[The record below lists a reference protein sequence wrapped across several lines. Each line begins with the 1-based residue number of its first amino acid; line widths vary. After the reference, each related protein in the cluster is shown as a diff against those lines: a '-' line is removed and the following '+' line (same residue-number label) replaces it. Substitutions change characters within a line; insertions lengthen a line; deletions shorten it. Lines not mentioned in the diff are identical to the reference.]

1 MAGVVFR
8 NYMYEL
14 CAAVIAGSASNT
26 NSMQCK
32 NYFGKVEKNLFKD
45 MIIESLALKNIAFFK
60 STS

>member
-32 NYFGKVEKNLFKD
+32 NYFGKVEVDLFKD
-45 MIIESLALKNIAFFK
+45 MIKSLALKNIAFFK